1 MTDATAVPL
10 PNRVATGPEVEI
22 PEPEPAPGDAETEGP
37 ADASVSGAEPPKC
50 PTRTRLYRAGS
61 VIAEGFPAE
70 DIKDLLAA
78 DSDSVVWLDLYDP
91 DQADLQIL
99 VEEFGLH
106 PLAVEDA
113 VVHHQRPELDRYHTH
128 LFANMYA
135 VSFDQTD
142 RLTTSELSAFIT
154 PRALITV
161 RKAAFDV
168 DSLLDRW
175 DAAAELAVS
184 GVGFLVHGLLDAIV
198 DGHYRAVEQLDEA
211 VDLLEDRLFERPHP
225 RDLRRRGFE
234 LRKTVS
240 QLRRIVVPMREL
252 LGRLLRNDTHLVDE
266 TMAPYFA
273 DVEDHVLRAVE
284 AVDTARDLIGSILE
298 TDFNE
303 QGSELNEVTK
313 KLAAWAAIIAVPTA
327 VTGFY
332 GQNVPYPGFDKLWGF
347 VASAVVMITLAVGL
361 YVLLRRRGWL

>member
-1 MTDATAVPL
+1 MVD
-10 PNRVATGPEVEI
+10 
-22 PEPEPAPGDAETEGP
+22 
-37 ADASVSGAEPPKC
+37 
-50 PTRTRLYRAGS
+50 
-61 VIAEGFPAE
+61 EGFPAE
-70 DIKDLLAA
+70 DIKGLIEA
-78 DSDSVVWLDLYDP
+78 DGDAMVWLDLYDP

-113 VVHHQRPELDRYHTH
+113 VVDHQRPKLDRYHTH

-135 VSFDQTD
+135 VDFDDGGGGQL
-142 RLTTSELSAFIT
+142 RTSELSAFIT
-154 PRALITV
+154 PKALITV
-161 RKAAFDV
+161 RKAAFDI
-168 DSLLDRW
+168 DALLDRW
-175 DAAAELAVS
+175 DAAGVLAGG

-198 DGHYRAVEQLDEA
+198 DGHHRAVEQLDDA
-211 VDLLEDRLFERPHP
+211 VDQLEDRLFERPRP

-252 LGRLLRNDTHLVDE
+252 VGRLVRSDAHLVDE
-266 TMAPYFA
+266 RMAPYFA

-284 AVDTARDLIGSILE
+284 GVESARDLIGSILE

-332 GQNVPYPGFDKLWGF
+332 GQNVPYPGFNQWWGF
-347 VASAVVMITLAVGL
+347 VVSAVIMIGLAVGL
-361 YVLLRRRGWL
+361 YVALRRRGWL